1 MAVRSTTDYYNT
13 FTTNN
18 FISQGGGVYTLTV
31 YATDHGLS
39 NNYRVSKITRTDEN
53 NAQKPVLCDY
63 TIASNGDFIITT
75 NERFNGAYYLS
86 VGG

>member
-1 MAVRSTTDYYNT
+1 MALRAVTDYYNT

-31 YATDHGLS
+31 PATDHGLS
-39 NNYRVSKITRTDEN
+39 NNYRVSKITRTDAD

-63 TIASNGDFIITT
+63 TIAANGDFTITT